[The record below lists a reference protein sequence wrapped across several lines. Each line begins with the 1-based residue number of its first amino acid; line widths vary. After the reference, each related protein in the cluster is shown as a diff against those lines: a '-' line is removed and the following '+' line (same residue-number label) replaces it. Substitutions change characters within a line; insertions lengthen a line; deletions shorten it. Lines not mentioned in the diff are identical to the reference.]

1 MMTTTMTSRMTTK
14 KTAEVRVHLT
24 AGSHLAIGLMSGT
37 SHDGVSAAVV
47 RLDERASPRA
57 GAVIFRT
64 FPYPPKF
71 RARLLELAS
80 MKDIGAP
87 AVSSINFEL
96 GKIFG
101 NAAIRIARA
110 AKIPLARIS
119 FVGSHG
125 HTIFHLP
132 PRTAVRGQTAST
144 MQIGESSVLAAMT
157 GLPVVA
163 DFRPMDMALG
173 GEAAPLAPLAHLWL
187 FGDRQLGRV
196 IQNIGGIGNSTYLRP
211 GATLNDATLI
221 AFDTGP
227 GGMLIDALV
236 HQQSGGRAKM
246 DRNGIIAA
254 RGHVNDPLLAELMQ
268 HPYFRRRPPKSTGRE
283 EFGTHYLDEIA
294 RRASVARVLGDDLVA
309 TVTAFTA
316 RSIADAIRRFV
327 MPLGRVDQLIASGGG
342 ARNPTLLRMIHD
354 YLPEVEVLTAKAVGV
369 DGDSVEVVAFAIL
382 AYQMLRGRQG
392 NIPSVTGARAPA
404 ILGKLTLPPTPSRSP
419 RNR

>member
-1 MMTTTMTSRMTTK
+1 MASRTTTTKTTDL
-14 KTAEVRVHLT
+14 RIHLEG
-24 AGSHLAIGLMSGT
+24 AAHLAIGLMSGT

-47 RLDERASPRA
+47 RLDERATPRA
-57 GAVIFRT
+57 EAVVFRT
-64 FPYPPKF
+64 FPYPPQF

-80 MKDIGAP
+80 MKDVGAP

-101 NAAIRIARA
+101 NAAIKIARA

-119 FVGSHG
+119 FIGSHG

-144 MQIGESSVLAAMT
+144 MQIGESSVIAAMT

-173 GEAAPLAPLAHLWL
+173 GEAAPLAPLAHFWL
-187 FGDRQLGRV
+187 FGDRKLGRV
-196 IQNIGGIGNSTYLRP
+196 IQNIGGIGNSTYLKP
-211 GATLNDATLI
+211 GATLNDPTLI

-236 HQQSGGRAKM
+236 HQQSGGQSKM
-246 DRNGIIAA
+246 DRNGTIAA
-254 RGHVNDPLLAELMQ
+254 RGRANDRLLAELIR

-283 EFGTHYLDEIA
+283 QFGLQYLEEVE
-294 RRASVARVLGDDLVA
+294 RRAAASNVAGDDLIA

-316 RSIADAIRRFV
+316 RSIADAIRNFV
-327 MPLGRVDQLIASGGG
+327 MPLGRVDQLIATGGG
-342 ARNPTLLRMIHD
+342 ARNVTLLRMIHR
-354 YLPEVEVLTAKAVGV
+354 YLPEVEVLTAKAAGV

-392 NIPSVTGARAPA
+392 NIPSVTGASAPA
-404 ILGKLTLPPTPSRSP
+404 ILGKLTLPPTPRG
-419 RNR
+419 